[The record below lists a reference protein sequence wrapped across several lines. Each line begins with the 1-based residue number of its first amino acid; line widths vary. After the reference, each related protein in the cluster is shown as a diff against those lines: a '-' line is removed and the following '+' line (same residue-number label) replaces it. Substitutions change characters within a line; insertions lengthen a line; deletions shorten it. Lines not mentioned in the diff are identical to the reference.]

1 MFTIPSGGTSVQ
13 LYLPRAASQEDKEDQ
28 ETFEILLKQYGC
40 LPSSQV
46 SREIKGSAAIVE
58 GSGGGG
64 GGSTVGKQ
72 PPQYSSAPGSGTATP
87 RTRTQAAEGGRFVLV
102 DEDTGQVIGELDNK
116 IDVEVGQ
123 GVNAGGAPAGQLGD
137 HKQNQPVVVDFG
149 VLDEGWAQKVT
160 VQSIEERDMDD
171 WMLKGAHYI
180 RCVSATSYR
189 TYILTP
195 RAAKDCSCLAT
206 RPQNQ

>member
-1 MFTIPSGGTSVQ
+1 MFTIPSGGTVVQ
-13 LYLPRAASQEDKEDQ
+13 LYLPGASSLEDKEDQ
-28 ETFEILLKQYGC
+28 ETLEILLKQYGC

-46 SREIKGSAAIVE
+46 SREIKGSAAIV
-58 GSGGGG
+58 G
-64 GGSTVGKQ
+64 GGSGDGSIVGKQ
-72 PPQYSSAPGSGTATP
+72 PPQYSSAPSSGTATP
-87 RTRTQAAEGGRFVLV
+87 RTRTQPAQGGRFVLV

-123 GVNAGGAPAGQLGD
+123 GVNAGGAPAGQPGD

-180 RCVSATSYR
+180 RCVTRDPSGISM
-189 TYILTP
+189 LKP
-195 RAAKDCSCLAT
+195 CAAKDCSCLAT
-206 RPQNQ
+206 RPRNP